1 MTAWNGVNE
10 LFFSSFSGGV
20 RGIAR
25 GGIAGLTLTGLYAL
39 YNNWEHMKGSI
50 ARQSLWAGQPA
61 PGRGHA
67 CTVINPITA
76 RSVWCPFLF
85 YLQLVWNWRKLCWEE
100 PLATVW
106 LDWPFPSCQPLAGGS
121 DSCWTCKRAER
132 PPRQSPWHAH
142 QPALGQ
148 SHAAC
153 LSPITA
159 PAMLPGLVR
168 CVLLLHNKGCVHRAL
183 HCGLSTAPGQPEQVG
198 ASSSNW
204 HRAGLVALT
213 AQGKLLKGIL

>member
-121 DSCWTCKRAER
+121 DSCWTCKWAER

-142 QPALGQ
+142 QPAWARATQRVWVPSLHQPCCQVWSDACCCCTIKAVSIEPFTAVCQQHLG
-148 SHAAC
+148 SRSRWEPPAATGTGQG
-153 LSPITA
+153 S
-159 PAMLPGLVR
+159 
-168 CVLLLHNKGCVHRAL
+168 LLLQLRVSC
-183 HCGLSTAPGQPEQVG
+183 
-198 ASSSNW
+198 
-204 HRAGLVALT
+204 
-213 AQGKLLKGIL
+213 